1 MIDQWST
8 PPKPQSPLACTYLSY
23 FPVKNHS
30 GVAHNPMNSWGKIP
44 KKQIQWRVFTKEGV
58 AIRIKLSL
66 LSSKWC
72 SKVVLP
78 FPCLRVSV
86 ATSKANKS
94 ADFGMMA
101 CGVISYHF
109 MSARLRI
116 LPSQGVW
123 HLQIYNYKPQQPRTT
138 QQQPG
143 YLSVCVFRQ
152 ASRDLQ
158 ASCTS
163 LEFQEFSSGYFRS
176 ALKLIQQKL
185 PLTEIWIWRKASI
198 DSWTTGL
205 YTPKANNPLQDVTQ
219 RDTHLPTTF
228 KYV

>member
-1 MIDQWST
+1 MSQGGGGAS
-8 PPKPQSPLACTYLSY
+8 
-23 FPVKNHS
+23 
-30 GVAHNPMNSWGKIP
+30 
-44 KKQIQWRVFTKEGV
+44 

-66 LSSKWC
+66 LSFQLVQQSHPTC
-72 SKVVLP
+72 ACPSP
-78 FPCLRVSV
+78 PLRP
-86 ATSKANKS
+86 TNPLT
-94 ADFGMMA
+94 FGMMG

-109 MSARLRI
+109 MSRLRI

-123 HLQIYNYKPQQPRTT
+123 HLQLQTITT
-138 QQQPG
+138 KNHTTTTRVFVC
-143 YLSVCVFRQ
+143 VCVFRQ

-219 RDTHLPTTF
+219 RDTR
-228 KYV
+228 